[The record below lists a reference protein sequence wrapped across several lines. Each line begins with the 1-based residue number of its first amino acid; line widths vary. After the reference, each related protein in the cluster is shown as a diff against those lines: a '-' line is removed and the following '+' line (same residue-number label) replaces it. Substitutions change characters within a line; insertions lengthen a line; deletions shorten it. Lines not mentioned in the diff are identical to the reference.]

1 VISGLSGKNINNARV
16 AAMPKFLPSCNIV
29 PMKALK
35 FHTFLLP
42 AAFIMICGFLVSC
55 ENSLDEIN
63 KITAKKIGVETAKGV
78 TIIYTIG
85 SKTKSR
91 ITAPLMLRHQE
102 AIPYIEFTK
111 TIHADFFDDSLRVE
125 STMDAHYAKYN
136 ETESKV
142 FLKDSV
148 VVINTKGDTLY
159 CNELYW
165 DRKRTGEEFY
175 TDKPVRIRTRT
186 EILDGDGLDAPQD
199 FHNWHLINGRGIV
212 RVSSSEFPE

>member
-1 VISGLSGKNINNARV
+1 MND
-16 AAMPKFLPSCNIV
+16 
-29 PMKALK
+29 LK
-35 FHTFLLP
+35 FHTSFFFSAMVL
-42 AAFIMICGFLVSC
+42 FVCVFVSC
-55 ENSLDEIN
+55 ENSIEDIN
-63 KITAKKIGVETAKGV
+63 KITAKRIGIETATDVK
-78 TIIYTIG
+78 IIYSIG

-91 ITAPLMLRHQE
+91 ITAPLMLRHEE
-102 AIPYIEFTK
+102 AVPYVEFTK
-111 TIHADFFDDSLRVE
+111 TIHADFFDDTLGVE
-125 STMDAHYAKYN
+125 SKLDAHYAKYY

-175 TDKPVRIRTRT
+175 TDKPVRIRTPT

-212 RVSSSEFPE
+212 RVNSSEFPE

>member
-1 VISGLSGKNINNARV
+1 MNFSNFYRFNFLK
-16 AAMPKFLPSCNIV
+16 AALITSCFFV
-29 PMKALK
+29 S
-35 FHTFLLP
+35 
-42 AAFIMICGFLVSC
+42 SC
-55 ENSLDEIN
+55 ENSLEDIN
-63 KITAKKIGVETAKGV
+63 KITSRRTGVEVAKDV
-78 TIIYTIG
+78 KILYSIG
-85 SKTKSR
+85 DITKSR

-102 AIPYIEFTK
+102 LVPYTEFTK
-111 TIHADFFDDSLRVE
+111 TIHADFYDDSLRIE
-125 STMDAHYAKYN
+125 SRLDAHYAKYM

-165 DRKRTGEEFY
+165 DRRRTGEEFY
-175 TDKPVRIRTRT
+175 TDKPVRIRTKT

-212 RVSSSEFPE
+212 RVSSSEFPQ

>member
-1 VISGLSGKNINNARV
+1 MNFSDSYKFNFLK
-16 AAMPKFLPSCNIV
+16 AALITGCFFVS
-29 PMKALK
+29 
-35 FHTFLLP
+35 
-42 AAFIMICGFLVSC
+42 SC
-55 ENSLDEIN
+55 ENSLEDIN
-63 KITAKKIGVETAKGV
+63 NITSKRNGVEVAKDV
-78 TIIYTIG
+78 KILYSIG
-85 SKTKSR
+85 NETKSR

-102 AIPYIEFTK
+102 AVPYIEFTK

-125 STMDAHYAKYN
+125 SKLDAHYAKYL

-165 DRKRTGEEFY
+165 DRRRTGQEFY
-175 TDKPVRIRTRT
+175 TDKPVRIRTPT

-212 RVSSSEFPE
+212 RVSSSEFPQ

>member
-1 VISGLSGKNINNARV
+1 MNFSNFYRFNFLK
-16 AAMPKFLPSCNIV
+16 AALITSCFFV
-29 PMKALK
+29 S
-35 FHTFLLP
+35 
-42 AAFIMICGFLVSC
+42 SC
-55 ENSLDEIN
+55 ENSLEDIN
-63 KITAKKIGVETAKGV
+63 KITSRRTGVEVAKDV
-78 TIIYTIG
+78 KILYSIG
-85 SKTKSR
+85 DITKSR

-102 AIPYIEFTK
+102 LVPYTEFTK
-111 TIHADFFDDSLRVE
+111 TIHADFYDDSLRIE
-125 STMDAHYAKYN
+125 SRLDAHYAKYM

-165 DRKRTGEEFY
+165 DRRRTGEEFY

-212 RVSSSEFPE
+212 RVSSSEFPQ

>member
-1 VISGLSGKNINNARV
+1 
-16 AAMPKFLPSCNIV
+16 
-29 PMKALK
+29 MKVKK
-35 FHTFLLP
+35 FHTSFFFIIPILLSCIL
-42 AAFIMICGFLVSC
+42 FSC
-55 ENSLDEIN
+55 ENSLEDIN
-63 KITAKKIGVETAKGV
+63 RITAKGVGIETAKGV
-78 TIIYTIG
+78 TIIYSIG

-91 ITAPLMLRHQE
+91 ITAPLMLRHEE
-102 AIPYIEFTK
+102 AVPYVEFTK
-111 TIHADFFDDSLRVE
+111 TIHADFFDDSLRIE
-125 STMDAHYAKYN
+125 STMDAHYAKYI
-136 ETESKV
+136 ESQSKV

-159 CNELYW
+159 CDELYW

-212 RVSSSEFPE
+212 RVNSSEFPE

>member
-1 VISGLSGKNINNARV
+1 
-16 AAMPKFLPSCNIV
+16 
-29 PMKALK
+29 MKVKK
-35 FHTFLLP
+35 FHTSFFFIIAILLGCIL
-42 AAFIMICGFLVSC
+42 FSC
-55 ENSLDEIN
+55 ENSLEDIN
-63 KITAKKIGVETAKGV
+63 RITAKGVGIETAKGV
-78 TIIYTIG
+78 TIIYSIG

-91 ITAPLMLRHQE
+91 ITAPLMLRHEE
-102 AIPYIEFTK
+102 AVPYVEFTK
-111 TIHADFFDDSLRVE
+111 TIHADFFDDSLRIE
-125 STMDAHYAKYN
+125 STMDAHYAKYI
-136 ETESKV
+136 ESQSKV

-159 CNELYW
+159 CDELYW

-212 RVSSSEFPE
+212 RVNSSEFPE